1 MPSLLNIDLVQA
13 HGACRPNC
21 DILRMIFPDGEIV
34 FDMSNFERV
43 LAAGVNIMWAAC
55 LAPRPIQHELALAWY
70 DRALATSSPPWKASL
85 RKLLET
91 STVGAAADQLTA
103 RLAERRSATTTD
115 PLEIAVSGV
124 GYAAAA
130 LAGKFAEEGQH
141 YTRTM
146 AALVVLGQWCAQ
158 AAALAESK
166 EMDVV
171 YNEIRAHV
179 WGTLAEHGAVLPAP
193 TP

>member
-1 MPSLLNIDLVQA
+1 MSSTLSIDLVQA

-21 DILRMIFPDGEIV
+21 DILRTIFPDGDIV

-43 LAAGVNIMWAAC
+43 RAAGVNIMWAAC
-55 LAPRPIQHELALAWY
+55 LAPVPIQHELALAWY
-70 DRALATSSPPWKASL
+70 DRALAIATPPWKASL

-91 STVGAAADQLTA
+91 STVGAAADQLSA
-103 RLAERRSATTTD
+103 RLADRRNIDAANS
-115 PLEIAVSGV
+115 LEVAVSGV

-146 AALVVLGQWCAQ
+146 TALVVMGQWCAQ
-158 AAALAESK
+158 AIAVSEATTMEP
-166 EMDVV
+166 V
-171 YNEIRAHV
+171 YNEIRAEV
-179 WGTLAEHGAVLPAP
+179 WKALQDHGAILP